1 MKMNKTE
8 RRLSSF
14 ISNEFGEAEGAQ
26 DDTLQSF
33 RQEALEYYQGAP
45 RGDEV
50 EGRSDVV
57 SLDLASSVNTTLA
70 LMKSMLV
77 DECAV
82 TFEAFG
88 PDDEPQAKAES
99 DVCHDVFYGHLNGE
113 MHLQH
118 AIKDGL
124 LSRQSWIAFDVEER
138 DGHNMITVR
147 SPASEN
153 MAYQAAFEGELQ
165 DIRFLAELIPYSRSD
180 LVEMGFPKDRVDK
193 LPDRSS
199 EQWNSASQQRN
210 VRVNTYSGPPGERD
224 GDIVEVWL
232 CYILID
238 LDGDGVNERHR
249 VWYNNNVILGHEPF
263 DIVPYAM
270 GTPFISPH
278 RISGEGLHDRLK
290 QVQDTNTSLQRQ
302 LIDNVATINNGRYIY
317 DPSKVNEADVLKPK
331 AGGGIRSRDP
341 NAIIPLVV
349 QDVTGGIMAALEFFR
364 RKRGEIGGASTDMG
378 EVSAQLMQKSATQAS
393 IDKANSELMT
403 NLIASTL
410 GQTLIKQTFK
420 LMRYFLRTYSTNTYP
435 ANINGEVV
443 PVDPLQWGDYRVCKV
458 LAGKSPG
465 EKSQE
470 AMALGQHLQL
480 QVMAMQSGMDG
491 QLADAN
497 TLYKTQLQ
505 FLKLNGVKDA
515 EMYLIDPKSPN
526 AQQAA
531 HPLTWA
537 RYRPSLCRNQQPRPA
552 LIRPTL
558 S

>member
-331 AGGGIRSRDP
+331 AGGGIRC
-341 NAIIPLVV
+341 
-349 QDVTGGIMAALEFFR
+349 
-364 RKRGEIGGASTDMG
+364 GEI
-378 EVSAQLMQKSATQAS
+378 
-393 IDKANSELMT
+393 
-403 NLIASTL
+403 
-410 GQTLIKQTFK
+410 
-420 LMRYFLRTYSTNTYP
+420 
-435 ANINGEVV
+435 
-443 PVDPLQWGDYRVCKV
+443 
-458 LAGKSPG
+458 
-465 EKSQE
+465 
-470 AMALGQHLQL
+470 
-480 QVMAMQSGMDG
+480 
-491 QLADAN
+491 
-497 TLYKTQLQ
+497 
-505 FLKLNGVKDA
+505 NGVPIA
-515 EMYLIDPKSPN
+515 
-526 AQQAA
+526 
-531 HPLTWA
+531 
-537 RYRPSLCRNQQPRPA
+537 
-552 LIRPTL
+552 
-558 S
+558 